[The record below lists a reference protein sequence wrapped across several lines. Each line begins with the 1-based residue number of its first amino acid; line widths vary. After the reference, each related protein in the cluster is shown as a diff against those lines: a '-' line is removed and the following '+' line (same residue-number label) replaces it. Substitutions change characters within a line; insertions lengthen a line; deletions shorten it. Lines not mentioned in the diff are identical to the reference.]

1 MTKLCPFAQLTR
13 ALAFDRVKISVLVSF
28 TPIIGVIPIMSP
40 VWLRVACA
48 ACWAES
54 SMLPPLSLA
63 EP

>member
-1 MTKLCPFAQLTR
+1 
-13 ALAFDRVKISVLVSF
+13 VKNSVFVSLM
-28 TPIIGVIPIMSP
+28 PIIGVMPIMSP

-54 SMLPPLSLA
+54 SMLPPLSFA